1 MELRKFDDIHA
12 RGLFMPQR
20 DSFARF
26 IRLGIVGLWSYESGL
41 RIGPKSNL
49 PRRDKCDF
57 NRRIVIGLGVGQA
70 TLDTKVQVYQ
80 MANGNAT

>member
-1 MELRKFDDIHA
+1 MIFMRVAFSCLSAIVSHA
-12 RGLFMPQR
+12 LF
-20 DSFARF
+20 
-26 IRLGIVGLWSYESGL
+26 RLGIVGLWSYESGL

-49 PRRDKCDF
+49 PRGDKCDF

-70 TLDTKVQVYQ
+70 TLDTKVQGYQ